1 MNYKKILVEYIEQN
15 HKNLNQF
22 CKEYNLNYGSF
33 HSILNDKKAFEI
45 VAAKNVEDK
54 IYQKTGKRIFT
65 VTNSND
71 EEFEASTIKIPIYS
85 NVKLSAGTGAEADPA
100 EEVEDFEFISRSF
113 LNKFRVKAENLAIIE
128 VVGDSMLPKLIAE
141 ERVIVDKSQI
151 QSIDNKVYAITT
163 KNKLWVK
170 RLRVTPVGEK
180 WESDNPEYRKYD
192 DELNNGSSTVRI
204 IGRVIYSLGRPV
216 D

>member
-1 MNYKKILVEYIEQN
+1 MNYINLLMTYIEEN

-22 CKEYNLNYGSF
+22 CKEYDLNYGMM
-33 HSILNDKKAFEI
+33 HSVLNGKKVFEI
-45 VAAKNVEDK
+45 AAAKNVEDK
-54 IYQKTGKRIFT
+54 IYQKTGNKIFSSAS
-65 VTNSND
+65 SND
-71 EEFEASTIKIPIYS
+71 DEFESNTIRIPIYS
-85 NVKLSAGTGAEADPA
+85 NVKLSAGTGTEANPA
-100 EEVEDFEFISRSF
+100 EEVEDFEYISRSF
-113 LNKFRVKAENLAIIE
+113 LTKFRVKAENLVIVE
-128 VVGDSMLPKLIAE
+128 VVGDSMLPKLIAT

>member
-1 MNYKKILVEYIEQN
+1 MDYKKILLEYIESK

-22 CKEYNLNYGSF
+22 CKEYGLSYGGMHRDLNKPELG
-33 HSILNDKKAFEI
+33 IKKA
-45 VAAKNVEDK
+45 KTLEDL
-54 IYQKTGKRIFT
+54 IFSKTGDRIFNFHI
-65 VTNSND
+65 VP
-71 EEFEASTIKIPIYS
+71 EEFGNDTIKIPVYN
-85 NVKLSAGTGAEADPA
+85 NVKLSAGTGEDASPI
-100 EEVEDFEFISRSF
+100 EEVDDFEFISKSF
-113 LNKFRVKAENLAIIE
+113 LTKFRVKSENLAIVQ
-128 VVGDSMLPKLIAE
+128 VVGDSMLPMLIATE
-141 ERVIVDKSQI
+141 KVIIDKSHI
-151 QSIDNKVYAITT
+151 ESIDNKVYAITT

-204 IGRVIYSLGRPV
+204 IGRVIYSLGRPI